1 MLTYTAAVFFLI
13 ITPGPGV
20 LTTAGIGS
28 GFGWAAGLRFLVGLF
43 IGTNLVMIAV
53 ALGLTAVMFSVPEL
67 RVVFLGA
74 SVAWFLYLAAKIA
87 LAGAKIGFIEAEKA
101 PGLMHGIGL
110 QLINPKAYSVN
121 NLLIAGYPFW
131 PDSLLVEVVLKVLFM
146 NAVWIPVHLIWL
158 GAGVT
163 VRRLEL
169 PAHVQRLINY
179 AMAASLVV
187 VVLLAAA
194 TA

>member
-1 MLTYTAAVFFLI
+1 MLTYIAAVFFLI

-28 GFGWAAGLRFLVGLF
+28 GFGWSAGLRFLVGLF

-53 ALGLTAVMFSVPEL
+53 ALGLTAVVFSVPEL
-67 RVVFLGA
+67 RIVLLGA

-101 PGLMHGIGL
+101 PGLVNGIGL
-110 QLINPKAYSVN
+110 QLVNPKAYSVN

-131 PDSLLVEVVLKVLFM
+131 PDSLFIEIVLKILFM
-146 NAVWIPVHLIWL
+146 NAVWIPVHLVWL
-158 GAGVT
+158 GAGVS
-163 VRRLEL
+163 VRRMEL
-169 PAHVQRLINY
+169 APRTQRFINY
-179 AMAASLVV
+179 GMAASLVV

>member
-1 MLTYTAAVFFLI
+1 MFTYISAVFFLI

-28 GFGWAAGLRFLVGLF
+28 GFGYRAGLRFLVGLF

-53 ALGLTAVMFSVPEL
+53 ALGLTAIMFSVPEL
-67 RVVFLGA
+67 RIVFLGA

-87 LAGAKIGFIEAEKA
+87 LAGARIGFIEADHA
-101 PGLMHGIGL
+101 PGMMHGIGL

-131 PDSLLVEVVLKVLFM
+131 PDSLFIEIVLKTLFM
-146 NAVWIPVHLIWL
+146 NMVWIPVHLIWL
-158 GAGVT
+158 AAGVS
-163 VRRLEL
+163 VRRMEL
-169 PAHVQRLINY
+169 GARTQRLINY
-179 AMAASLVV
+179 GMACSLVI
-187 VVLLAAA
+187 VVLLAAF